1 MTWWNKLT
9 SFHLRIKYDLAWDD
23 LACDLINLTGLFRL
37 HPATN
42 TATTITIIY
51 HQQQLFLQSF
61 ARVRLKIILN
71 QNKMLLMGTFLRFFS
86 LWKIKMDPSHVWWRV
101 RKGLLNHFKQ
111 LILLMTKSDQKLTK
125 RIYSLGWKLFH
136 VLNFYKIWFI

>member
-1 MTWWNKLT
+1 M
-9 SFHLRIKYDLAWDD
+9 
-23 LACDLINLTGLFRL
+23 TGLFRL

-61 ARVRLKIILN
+61 ARVRLEIKIILN
-71 QNKMLLMGTFLRFFS
+71 KNKMLLWEHSFDFFS

-125 RIYSLGWKLFH
+125 YIYSLWWKLFH
-136 VLNFYKIWFI
+136 ELDFYKNLVYLTETPLRRHRIWHWFQISFLTKT